1 MIARVGM
8 RWVTVLIWEDNIW
21 VEIER
26 HRKGLPKQKIMA
38 RTLGRENSRHV
49 AEVSASGPE

>member
-8 RWVTVLIWEDNIW
+8 RWVTVLIWKDNIW